1 MRNREYFFRKLQTIQ
16 TKLTV
21 VNNMVSRNT
30 HPRDIKNELD
40 NINDVVEDI
49 ATQLEREPLDGRE
62 LNNTSNIR

>member
-21 VNNMVSRNT
+21 INNMVSRNS
-30 HPRDIKNELD
+30 HPRDIKSELD

-62 LNNTSNIR
+62 LNNTSNLR